1 MRFWPADI
9 ECGSIH
15 WIGASSSRLSRHG
28 GGVPIAARAQ
38 QYFLTAPM
46 PTSVVAAPRITVAQ
60 TAAYS
65 PVIIKAVLTFALFN
79 V

>member
-1 MRFWPADI
+1 MRLDPLNPREFITLVGGMVAA
-9 ECGSIH
+9 CR
-15 WIGASSSRLSRHG
+15 SR
-28 GGVPIAARAQ
+28 RAQ

-46 PTSVVAAPRITVAQ
+46 PTSVVEAPRITVAQ